1 MPKDFEKY
9 LRWFFARVLT
19 PIVWFAS
26 TVFITSKIV
35 GPKTQFFMGAAVL
48 LVWAIV
54 VDFPRRAD

>member
-1 MPKDFEKY
+1 MPKEFDKY
-9 LRWFFARVLT
+9 IRWFLARVFT
-19 PIVWFAS
+19 PITWFAS

-35 GPKTQFFMGAAVL
+35 GPTMEFFMGATIL